1 MRIAWLVLFGILQ
14 VVDVLTTQRVLAR
27 GGWEGNP
34 LQELAQTHLGS
45 MWWAPKLV
53 FMSYCVFVMARW
65 KPRYV
70 MPLVALMAVVVSN
83 NALWAFA

>member
-1 MRIAWLVLFGILQ
+1 MRIAWLMMFGVLQ
-14 VVDVLTTQRVLAR
+14 VVDVLTTNRVLAR

-34 LQELAQTHLGS
+34 LQELARAHLGS
-45 MWWAPKLV
+45 MWWAPKLAL
-53 FMSYCVFVMARW
+53 MLACVFVMAHW

-70 MPLVALMAVVVSN
+70 MPFVALMAVVVSN

>member
-14 VVDVLTTQRVLAR
+14 VVDVLATQRVLAR

-45 MWWAPKLV
+45 MWWAPKL
-53 FMSYCVFVMARW
+53 MLMLGCMFVMAKW

-70 MPLVALMAVVVSN
+70 MPFVALMAVVVGN
-83 NALWAFA
+83 NLMWSFA

>member
-1 MRIAWLVLFGILQ
+1 MRIAWLVLFGFLQ
-14 VVDVLTTQRVLAR
+14 VVDVLTTDRVLAR

-45 MWWAPKLV
+45 MWWVPKLV
-53 FMSYCVFVMARW
+53 LMLACVFVMARW

-70 MPLVALMAVVVSN
+70 MPLVALMTVVVSN
-83 NALWAFA
+83 NFLWAFA

>member
-1 MRIAWLVLFGILQ
+1 
-14 VVDVLTTQRVLAR
+14 
-27 GGWEGNP
+27 
-34 LQELAQTHLGS
+34 

-53 FMSYCVFVMARW
+53 LMFAMARW

>member
-1 MRIAWLVLFGILQ
+1 MRIAWLVLFGFLQ
-14 VVDVLTTQRVLAR
+14 VVDVLTTNRVLAR

-53 FMSYCVFVMARW
+53 LVICCVFVMARW

-83 NALWAFA
+83 NALWALA